1 MAVAT
6 VAAGIL
12 PAVAGGIP
20 AARLSTLIPHPATSL
35 SRNDAIEM
43 GSEGR
48 WPAVS
53 GGPPDTFVHFFNPPF
68 RGLEM
73 RVLEFSPG
81 RRKQPAGRRRSP
93 RKGMVPAQ
101 TPRLDLPAGRQKSG
115 RYGSQQW
122 LPLRRRARMR
132 PGENLCATRRHARY
146 FNVTRDGD
154 KNLKST
160 PPRPSPQRGEGEL

>member
-1 MAVAT
+1 VA
-6 VAAGIL
+6 L
-12 PAVAGGIP
+12 PPIC
-20 AARLSTLIPHPATSL
+20 S
-35 SRNDAIEM
+35 
-43 GSEGR
+43 
-48 WPAVS
+48 
-53 GGPPDTFVHFFNPPF
+53 
-68 RGLEM
+68 
-73 RVLEFSPG
+73 
-81 RRKQPAGRRRSP
+81 
-93 RKGMVPAQ
+93 
-101 TPRLDLPAGRQKSG
+101 GRQKSG